1 MPDDTPDLDAML
13 NNPFRTFRPRNDA
26 PARRSP
32 VPPPV
37 PSASPVPSAPG
48 EYPEEIPERGEQP
61 PAAPSPWRDRLAAAP
76 SQTEEDRAERNHP
89 LGLRVLALEK
99 NEFVVAK
106 KLDDLRRIVEHQNER
121 IRLLEE
127 ELEIYRKTLDGGE

>member
-1 MPDDTPDLDAML
+1 MPDDTPDLDSMI

-26 PARRSP
+26 PASP
-32 VPPPV
+32 APVLPPV
-37 PSASPVPSAPG
+37 PAASPAPFSPG
-48 EYPEEIPERGEQP
+48 GYPEAFPEGGEQP
-61 PAAPSPWRDRLAAAP
+61 PVAQSPWRDRLVTAP

-127 ELEIYRKTLDGGE
+127 ELEIYRKTLGGGE